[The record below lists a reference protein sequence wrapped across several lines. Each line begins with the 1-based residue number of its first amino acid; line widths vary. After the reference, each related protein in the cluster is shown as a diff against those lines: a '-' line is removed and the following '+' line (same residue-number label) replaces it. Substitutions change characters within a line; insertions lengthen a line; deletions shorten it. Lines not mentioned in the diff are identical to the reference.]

1 MSYVVLG
8 CDINN
13 GNDSNFQNT
22 VAKALEKQGHTV
34 EKLTIG
40 PNYFASYSYSSKAKG
55 KIGVFLIAAGLTAL
69 CDLYDGNTSFKYAYF
84 GIRGDI
90 GNGIGSMND
99 FKTKG
104 IHKDHHG
111 DCISKSCNPFNGK
124 TFPQINEITK
134 AKCQAVYGGTPEE
147 MANNIIKA
155 MGGQT
160 DSSSSNG
167 SSAGSTIKDS
177 LKKAVSGWDGDVE
190 IRVEGDTVYVNKI
203 KDPTT
208 TKLVVN
214 EFENVQ
220 FDSVT
225 VTDVNP
231 QTTNK
236 ITCNYKGYELT
247 LQDDLLIKRFGENA
261 ETVEVDEFVKNYND
275 AVSFLQRAWNKI
287 RRDDGRQV
295 ELKVKGDS
303 KWKTGLWVRVYLP
316 SFYIDDYMYI
326 TRMSADEDGS
336 TPWITGLTLVDYP
349 PSFGTFEE
357 ETSTEEETTEED
369 SETTT
374 DEEATS

>member
-8 CDINN
+8 CDRNN

-34 EKLTIG
+34 EKLAIH
-40 PNYFASYSYSSKAKG
+40 PNTFASYSYSSKAKG

-160 DSSSSNG
+160 DSSSSDG

-208 TKLVVN
+208 TKLVIN

-236 ITCNYKGYELT
+236 ITCNYKDYELT

-261 ETVEVDEFVKNYND
+261 ETVEVDEFVKTYDD

-295 ELKVKGDS
+295 ELKVNGDV
-303 KWKTGLWVRVYLP
+303 KWKTGLWARVYLP

-357 ETSTEEETTEED
+357 ETTEEETTEED

>member
-1 MSYVVLG
+1 MSTVILG

-13 GNDSNFQNT
+13 GNDSKFQNT
-22 VAKALEKQGHTV
+22 VASALEKQGHTV

-55 KIGVFLIAAGLTAL
+55 KIGIFLIAAGLTAL
-69 CDLYDGNTSFKYAYF
+69 CDLYDGNTNFKYAYF

-90 GNGIGSMND
+90 GNGIASMND

-134 AKCQAVYGGTPEE
+134 AKCQAVYGGTPQE
-147 MANNIIKA
+147 MADNLIKA
-155 MGGQT
+155 MGGKT
-160 DSSSSNG
+160 DSSSNNSA
-167 SSAGSTIKDS
+167 SAGSSIKDA

-190 IRVEGDTVYVNKI
+190 IRVEKDTVYVNKI
-203 KDPTT
+203 KDPTK
-208 TKLVVN
+208 TKLVIN
-214 EFENVQ
+214 EFENAQ
-220 FDSVT
+220 YDSIT
-225 VTDVNP
+225 VTDINP

-236 ITCNYKGYELT
+236 LTVNYKGYELT
-247 LQDDLLIKRFGENA
+247 LQDDLLIKRFGENS
-261 ETVEVDEFVKNYND
+261 ETIEVDEFVKTYDD

-295 ELKVKGDS
+295 ELKVKGDIQ
-303 KWKTGLWVRVYLP
+303 WKTGVWARVYLP

-326 TRMSADEDGS
+326 TRMSADEDGTS
-336 TPWITGLTLVDYP
+336 NWSTGLTLVDYP

-357 ETSTEEETTEED
+357 ESTEETED
-369 SETTT
+369 SDEASI
-374 DEEATS
+374 DEEATE

>member
-1 MSYVVLG
+1 MSTVVLG
-8 CDINN
+8 CDRNN

-34 EKLTIG
+34 EKLGIG
-40 PNYFASYSYSSKAKG
+40 PNNFASYSYSGKAKG

-90 GNGIGSMND
+90 GNGIASMND

-104 IHKDHHG
+104 IHKDRHG

-155 MGGQT
+155 MGGKT
-160 DSSSSNG
+160 DSSSNSG
-167 SSAGSTIKDS
+167 SSASSTIKES

-190 IRVEGDTVYVNKI
+190 IRVELDTVYVNKI
-203 KDPTT
+203 KDPTK
-208 TKLVVN
+208 TKLVIN

-225 VTDVNP
+225 VTDINP
-231 QTTNK
+231 QTINK

-261 ETVEVDEFVKNYND
+261 ETVEVDAFVKNYND

-295 ELKVKGDS
+295 ELKVNGDV
-303 KWKTGLWVRVYLP
+303 KWKTGLWARVYLP

-336 TPWITGLTLVDYP
+336 TPLITSLTLVDYP

-357 ETSTEEETTEED
+357 ESTEDETDED
-369 SETTT
+369 SETAL
-374 DEEATS
+374 DEEAT

>member
-1 MSYVVLG
+1 MHILSTVILG

-13 GNDSNFQNT
+13 GNDSKFQNT
-22 VAKALEKQGHTV
+22 VASALEKQGHTV

-55 KIGVFLIAAGLTAL
+55 KIGIFLIAAGLTAL
-69 CDLYDGNTSFKYAYF
+69 CDLYDGNTNFKYAYF

-90 GNGIGSMND
+90 GNGIASMND

-134 AKCQAVYGGTPEE
+134 AKCQAVYGGTPQE
-147 MANNIIKA
+147 MADNLIKA
-155 MGGQT
+155 MGGKT
-160 DSSSSNG
+160 DSSSNNSA
-167 SSAGSTIKDS
+167 SAGSSIKDA

-190 IRVEGDTVYVNKI
+190 IRVEKDTVYVNKI
-203 KDPTT
+203 KDPTK
-208 TKLVVN
+208 TKLVIN
-214 EFENVQ
+214 EFENAQ
-220 FDSVT
+220 YDSIT
-225 VTDVNP
+225 VTDINP

-236 ITCNYKGYELT
+236 LTVNYKGYELT
-247 LQDDLLIKRFGENA
+247 LQDDLLIKRFGENS
-261 ETVEVDEFVKNYND
+261 ETIEVDEFVKTYDD

-295 ELKVKGDS
+295 ELKVKGDIQ
-303 KWKTGLWVRVYLP
+303 WKTGVWARVYLP

-326 TRMSADEDGS
+326 TRMSADEDGTS
-336 TPWITGLTLVDYP
+336 NWSTGLTLVDYP

-357 ETSTEEETTEED
+357 ESTEETED
-369 SETTT
+369 SDEASI
-374 DEEATS
+374 DEEATE

>member
-1 MSYVVLG
+1 LSTVILG

-13 GNDSNFQNT
+13 GNDSKFQNT
-22 VAKALEKQGHTV
+22 VASALEKQGHTV

-55 KIGVFLIAAGLTAL
+55 KIGIFLIAAGLTAL
-69 CDLYDGNTSFKYAYF
+69 CDLYDGNTNFKYAYF

-90 GNGIGSMND
+90 GNGIASMND

-134 AKCQAVYGGTPEE
+134 AKCQAVYGGTPQE
-147 MANNIIKA
+147 MADNLIKA
-155 MGGQT
+155 MGGKT
-160 DSSSSNG
+160 DSSSNNSA
-167 SSAGSTIKDS
+167 SAGSSIKDA

-190 IRVEGDTVYVNKI
+190 IRVEKDTVYVNKI
-203 KDPTT
+203 KDPTK
-208 TKLVVN
+208 TKLVIN
-214 EFENVQ
+214 EFENAQ
-220 FDSVT
+220 YDSIT
-225 VTDVNP
+225 VTDINP

-236 ITCNYKGYELT
+236 LTVNYKGYELT
-247 LQDDLLIKRFGENA
+247 LQDDLLIKRFGENS
-261 ETVEVDEFVKNYND
+261 ETIEVDEFVKTYDD

-303 KWKTGLWVRVYLP
+303 QWKTGVWARVYLP

-326 TRMSADEDGS
+326 TRMSADEDGTS
-336 TPWITGLTLVDYP
+336 NWSTGLTLVDYP

-357 ETSTEEETTEED
+357 ESTEETED
-369 SETTT
+369 SDEASI
-374 DEEATS
+374 DEEATE

>member
-1 MSYVVLG
+1 LSTVILG

-13 GNDSNFQNT
+13 GNDSKFQNT
-22 VAKALEKQGHTV
+22 VASALEKQGHTV

-55 KIGVFLIAAGLTAL
+55 KIGIFLIAAGLTAL
-69 CDLYDGNTSFKYAYF
+69 CDLYDGNTNFKYAYF

-90 GNGIGSMND
+90 GNGIASMND

-134 AKCQAVYGGTPEE
+134 AKCQAVYGGTPQE
-147 MANNIIKA
+147 MADNLIKA
-155 MGGQT
+155 MGGKT
-160 DSSSSNG
+160 DSSSNNSA
-167 SSAGSTIKDS
+167 SAGSSIKDA

-190 IRVEGDTVYVNKI
+190 IRVEKDTVYVNKI
-203 KDPTT
+203 KDPTK
-208 TKLVVN
+208 TKLVIN
-214 EFENVQ
+214 EFENAQ
-220 FDSVT
+220 YDSIT
-225 VTDVNP
+225 VTDINP

-236 ITCNYKGYELT
+236 LTVNYKGYELT
-247 LQDDLLIKRFGENA
+247 LQDDLLIKRFGENS
-261 ETVEVDEFVKNYND
+261 ETIEVDEFVKTYDD

-295 ELKVKGDS
+295 ELKVKGDIQ
-303 KWKTGLWVRVYLP
+303 WKTGVWARVYLP

-326 TRMSADEDGS
+326 TRMSADEDGTS
-336 TPWITGLTLVDYP
+336 NWSTGLTLVDYP

-357 ETSTEEETTEED
+357 ESTEETED
-369 SETTT
+369 SDEASI
-374 DEEATS
+374 DEEATE

>member
-167 SSAGSTIKDS
+167 SSAGSTIKES

-303 KWKTGLWVRVYLP
+303 KWKTGLWARVY
-316 SFYIDDYMYI
+316 D
-326 TRMSADEDGS
+326 
-336 TPWITGLTLVDYP
+336 
-349 PSFGTFEE
+349 
-357 ETSTEEETTEED
+357 
-369 SETTT
+369 
-374 DEEATS
+374 